1 MFSEMEISVK
11 NKNIEITKDELA
23 KKLYQVILSIETEEE
38 CEQFFEDLCSPNEL
52 SALKQ
57 RFAVAAM
64 LKQDKVYNEIFQA
77 TGAGTGT
84 ISRVKRMMNYGSGC
98 MTMLM
103 DRVDMREQKLYIMNK
118 DVGVINATVE
128 VPGSKSVTNRALLI
142 AALSKEETVLEGV
155 LFSDDSRHFIESLIS
170 LGYDISVDE
179 QDKRVK
185 IKGTGGN
192 IPNHAGEINV
202 GSAGTAARFLT
213 AMLALSA
220 GEYTINCSEQMEKRP
235 MQPLFDVL
243 IDLGAD
249 FTYLKKEGFLPV
261 KVKGN
266 NKKSKDIIMDISK
279 STQFLSAMLMVTP
292 VLENDIKISISS
304 DKKIGSYVEITI
316 DMLKD
321 FGVDIEFD
329 GESYHV
335 KGNQHIKG
343 GNYIIEPDVS
353 AACYFYAAA
362 AITGGSVT
370 VRNIKKGLMQGDMKF
385 LEVLQT
391 IGCTLEETSEGIKVI
406 GPKDGVFDGIDVDMN
421 NFSDQAL
428 TLSVVAVFANTP
440 TRIRNIGHIR
450 GQECNRMSAI
460 VNELGKC
467 GIKAEEIDDDI
478 IIYPG
483 KLKPAMIE
491 TYDDHRVAMA
501 FTLLSLKEKGIKISN
516 PMCCKKTFE
525 NFYEEFEKMCEG
537 C

>member
-1 MFSEMEISVK
+1 MEISVK
-11 NKNIEITKDELA
+11 NQNIEITKNELT

-64 LKQDKVYNEIFQA
+64 LRQDKVYNEIFQA

-98 MTMLM
+98 MTKLM
-103 DRVDMREQKLYIMNK
+103 DRVDMNEQDIYILSK
-118 DVGVINATVE
+118 DIGEIDATVE
-128 VPGSKSVTNRALLI
+128 VPGSKSVTNRALLM
-142 AALSKEETVLEGV
+142 ATLSKEETILEGV
-155 LFSDDSRHFIESLIS
+155 LFSDDSRHFIDSLIS
-170 LGYDISVDE
+170 LGYDISVNE
-179 QDKRVK
+179 REKKIR

-192 IPNHAGEINV
+192 IPNQTGEINV

-213 AMLALSA
+213 ALLALST
-220 GEYTINCSEQMEKRP
+220 GEYTINCSGQMEKRP
-235 MQPLFDVL
+235 MKPLFDVL
-243 IDLGAD
+243 IDLGAEI
-249 FTYLKKEGFLPV
+249 TYLKEEGFLPV
-261 KVKGN
+261 RIKGN
-266 NKKSKDIIMDISK
+266 KKKSKDITMDISK

-304 DKKIGSYVEITI
+304 DKKTGSYVGITI
-316 DMLKD
+316 EMLKD
-321 FGVDIEFD
+321 FGVCIEFD
-329 GESYHV
+329 GEAYYI
-335 KGNQHIKG
+335 KGNQEIKG
-343 GNYIIEPDVS
+343 GNYIVEPDVS

-370 VRNIKKGLMQGDMKF
+370 VRNIKKDLMQGDMKF
-385 LEVLQT
+385 LEVLQD
-391 IGCTLEETSEGIKVI
+391 IGCTIEDTADGLKVI

-450 GQECNRMSAI
+450 GQECNRMHAI

-467 GIKAEEIDDDI
+467 GIKAKEIDDDI

-483 KLKPAMIE
+483 KLKSAVIE
-491 TYDDHRVAMA
+491 TYDDHRVAMS
-501 FTLLSLKEKGIKISN
+501 FTLLTLKEKGIKISN

-525 NFYEEFEKMCEG
+525 NFYEVFEKMCE
-537 C
+537 CY